1 MIISASELQIS
12 YQNLEDMFNR
22 ALQKEILEWRK
33 EKDEFF
39 EDPFNDEGR
48 ATGKYMPSP
57 VFQIW
62 LKLPKN
68 LVSYDN
74 LNKLLFDCSESGWEV
89 ESKWQENERT
99 GEDQIY
105 FLIKKMN

>member
-1 MIISASELQIS
+1 MIISSSELQIS

-22 ALQKEILEWRK
+22 ALQIEISEWRK

-39 EDPFNDEGR
+39 RDPFNNEGR
-48 ATGKYMPSP
+48 VTGKYMPSA

-68 LVSYDN
+68 LVSDEN
-74 LNKLLFDCSESGWEV
+74 LNKLLLDCSESGWNV
-89 ESKWQENERT
+89 KSKWQDDERT
-99 GEDQIY
+99 GEEQIY
-105 FLIKKMN
+105 FLVTKQ

>member
-1 MIISASELQIS
+1 MIISASNLCIS
-12 YQNLEDMFNR
+12 YQNLEDMFNA
-22 ALQKEILEWRK
+22 ALEKEIKEWEK

-39 EDPFNDEGR
+39 KDPFNDEGR
-48 ATGKYMPSP
+48 VTGKYMPSA

-62 LKLPKN
+62 LKIPRN
-68 LVSYDN
+68 LVSYEN
-74 LNKLLFDCSESGWEV
+74 LNKLLFDCSESGWDV

-105 FLIKKMN
+105 FLIKKTN

>member
-1 MIISASELQIS
+1 MIISSSELQIS

-22 ALQKEILEWRK
+22 ALQREISEWRK

-39 EDPFNDEGR
+39 KDPFNDEGR
-48 ATGKYMPSP
+48 VTGKYMPSTS
-57 VFQIW
+57 FQIL

-68 LVSYDN
+68 LVSSEN
-74 LNKLLFDCSESGWEV
+74 LNKLLFDCSESGWDV

-99 GEDQIY
+99 GEEQIY
-105 FLIKKMN
+105 FLVTKQ

>member
-1 MIISASELQIS
+1 MIISSSELQIS

-22 ALQKEILEWRK
+22 ALQREISEWRK

-39 EDPFNDEGR
+39 KDPFNDEGG
-48 ATGKYMPSP
+48 ATGKYMPSS

-68 LVSYDN
+68 LVSYEN
-74 LNKLLFDCSESGWEV
+74 LNKLLFDCSESGWNV
-89 ESKWQENERT
+89 ESKWQEDERT
-99 GEDQIY
+99 GEEQIY
-105 FLIKKMN
+105 FLVTKQ